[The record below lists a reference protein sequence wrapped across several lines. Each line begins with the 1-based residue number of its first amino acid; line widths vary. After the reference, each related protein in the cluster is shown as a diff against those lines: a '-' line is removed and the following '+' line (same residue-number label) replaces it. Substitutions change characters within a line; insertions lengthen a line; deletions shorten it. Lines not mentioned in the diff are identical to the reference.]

1 MSGATGNPGVVGYS
15 QRKQRPRQMAEPP
28 DYEQAKALARHPD
41 AAVRANLVRR
51 GDLSPE
57 LLYYLADDEAPEVR
71 RAVVVQPAL
80 PVQAPPRLARDGDGE
95 VRTLL
100 AAKLARALP
109 GLQGEELLALRDVA
123 HHALELLAADQ
134 LVRVRAALSS
144 TLAEIDCAPPQL
156 VARLARDTA
165 REVAEPVLRTCALL
179 SDEELIGILA
189 ARPEPWVIQA
199 IARRPTVASTVS
211 EAVLAADDAD
221 ATAMLLG
228 NEGADIP
235 AAALGSLIDRSGS
248 LTTLQPHLAK
258 RPGLPPRLLVSLAE
272 MAEENVLRT
281 LERRHDLDEQT
292 AQAVAAV
299 LKRRLEWAQASY
311 EGSGGK
317 PTGAGP
323 SEEQVW
329 DALSWGDHG
338 FVRKALARLARLP
351 AGTVAH
357 ILETQSPRAVT
368 ALAWRA
374 GLSMRCAR
382 QLQVKGAGIHP
393 RQALN
398 ARMGTEYP
406 LSEAEM
412 RWQLE
417 FFGIED

>member
-1 MSGATGNPGVVGYS
+1 
-15 QRKQRPRQMAEPP
+15 MAEPP
-28 DYEQAKALARHPD
+28 DYEQAKALAQHPD
-41 AAVRANLVRR
+41 PAVRAGLVRR
-51 GDLSPE
+51 GTLSPE
-57 LLYYLADDEAPEVR
+57 LIYYLADDEAPEVR
-71 RAVVVQPAL
+71 RAVVVQPGL
-80 PVQAPPRLARDGDGE
+80 PVQATPRLARDGDGE

-100 AAKLARALP
+100 AVKLARALP

-179 SDEELIGILA
+179 SDDELIAILA
-189 ARPEPWVIQA
+189 TRPEPWVIQA
-199 IARRPTVASTVS
+199 IARRATVAATVS
-211 EAVLAADDAD
+211 EAVLAADDHE

-235 AAALGSLIDRSGS
+235 SAALGSLVDRSS
-248 LTTLQPHLAK
+248 ILTDLQPHLAK
-258 RPGLPPRLLVSLAE
+258 RPSLPPRLLVSLAE

-281 LERRHDLDEQT
+281 LERRHDLDEPT

-299 LKRRLEWAQASY
+299 LKRRLDWAQASY
-311 EGSGGK
+311 EGSGK
-317 PTGAGP
+317 PKGDGP

-329 DALSWGDHG
+329 DALSWGDHT
-338 FVRKALARLARLP
+338 FVRKALARLARIP

-412 RWQLE
+412 RWQLD

>member
-1 MSGATGNPGVVGYS
+1 
-15 QRKQRPRQMAEPP
+15 MAEPP
-28 DYEQAKALARHPD
+28 DYEQAKALAQHSDP
-41 AAVRANLVRR
+41 AIRAGLVRQ
-51 GDLSPE
+51 GTLSPE
-57 LLYYLADDEAPEVR
+57 LLYYLADDESPEVR

-80 PVQAPPRLARDGDGE
+80 PVQATPRLARDGDGE

-100 AAKLARALP
+100 ATKLARALP
-109 GLQGEELLALRDVA
+109 GLQGEELRALRDVA

-179 SDEELIGILA
+179 SDEELIAILA
-189 ARPEPWVIQA
+189 TRPEPWVIQA
-199 IARRPTVASTVS
+199 IARRRTVASNVS
-211 EAVLAADDAD
+211 EAVLAADDGE
-221 ATAMLLG
+221 ATTMLLD
-228 NEGADIP
+228 NAGADIP
-235 AAALGSLIDRSGS
+235 SALLGSLVDRSGT
-248 LTTLQPHLAK
+248 LTDLQPHLAR

-281 LERRHDLDEQT
+281 LERRHDLDEPT

-299 LKRRLEWAQASY
+299 LKRRLDWAQASY
-311 EGSGGK
+311 EGGGGK
-317 PTGAGP
+317 PKGDGP
-323 SEEQVW
+323 TEEQVW

-338 FVRKALARLARLP
+338 FVRKALARLARIP

-412 RWQLE
+412 RWQLD